1 MLSNELSLE
10 QPTQVIAPSQ
20 LDARVQLEKRV
31 SVLEVKIL
39 EVPSKDAYYK
49 LKEEFAKDL
58 DKIFERSRSDNAA
71 QFTDIRTEIK
81 TINRLLWATLCTLW
95 FTTIAMCLSIFLE
108 LPWGKIIS
116 VILLENAVP

>member
-1 MLSNELSLE
+1 MLSNELSLK

-58 DKIFERSRSDNAA
+58 DKIFERSKNDNAA
-71 QFTDIRTEIK
+71 QFTDVRTEIK